1 MLWDVFSLIE
11 FFNHFEKKVVFLTQ
25 KLKIF

>member
-11 FFNHFEKKVVFLTQ
+11 FFNHFEKKAVFLTQ